1 MPSGK
6 TGAGTEPIQDF
17 CDQILNFWKL
27 RGHYDMFKN
36 TIFYEIIIWGHR
48 NDDLGKKVTIN
59 EVQ

>member
-1 MPSGK
+1 
-6 TGAGTEPIQDF
+6 
-17 CDQILNFWKL
+17 
-27 RGHYDMFKN
+27 MFKN